1 MFNYVKIDIKEY
13 NDYLYKLKNLSVV
26 IIIII
31 IKRIFKKAIT
41 TKWIFKI
48 KMKIYRNNKYYNK
61 NSIHIK
67 IRYYNV

>member
-1 MFNYVKIDIKEY
+1 MFNYVKLDIKEY
-13 NDYLYKLKNLSVV
+13 NDYLYKLKNLSV

-41 TKWIFKI
+41 TKWTF